1 MTQKEK
7 LVAVVSPWEK
17 LAVLVKEEF
26 RVESMPG
33 GKMVMVWRDDL
44 QTEGQLTEE
53 LHKLGVAAT
62 EVAKKAPTEWKHVG

>member
-1 MTQKEK
+1 MPEKEK

-17 LAVLVKEEF
+17 LAVLVKKEF

-44 QTEGQLTEE
+44 QTEEQLTGE
-53 LHKLGVAAT
+53 LQELGIAAT
-62 EVAKKAPTEWKHVG
+62 EVGKKPTTEWKRVG